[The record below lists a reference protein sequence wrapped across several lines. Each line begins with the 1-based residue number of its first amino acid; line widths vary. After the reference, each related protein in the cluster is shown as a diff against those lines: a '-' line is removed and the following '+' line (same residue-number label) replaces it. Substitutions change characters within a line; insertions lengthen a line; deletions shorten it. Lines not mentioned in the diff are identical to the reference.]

1 MFLLLFTVVITN
13 TLLISYFCVDYFEYF
28 LINVLVPFINQIYKI
43 KNIKK
48 NIEIKVFSNFDDD
61 IKERINEIIN
71 SLGYDRNISDS
82 NEDISDSSEDI
93 SDSSEDISDSSED
106 ISDSSEDISDS
117 TDDILENLSNLTENL
132 DYYENG
138 LKVNNIYNDYCNFI
152 KQNIN
157 NIYYLFGI
165 PIIEE
170 VNEPVIEEVNEPVI
184 DEINEPVIDEIN
196 EPVIDEI
203 NEPIIEEVNEP
214 VINEINEPVINEINE
229 PVIDEINEPV
239 IDEIN
244 EPVIDERNIIQY
256 DEATESEDSI
266 ELNDVDSE
274 SVNSDTI
281 VIEKVD

>member
-82 NEDISDSSEDI
+82 N
-93 SDSSEDISDSSED
+93 ED

-196 EPVIDEI
+196 EPVIDE
-203 NEPIIEEVNEP
+203 
-214 VINEINEPVINEINE
+214 
-229 PVIDEINEPV
+229 
-239 IDEIN
+239 
-244 EPVIDERNIIQY
+244 RNIIQY

>member
-1 MFLLLFTVVITN
+1 MFLLLFTVAIAN
-13 TLLISYFCVDYFEYF
+13 ILLIPYFCVDYFEYF

-71 SLGYDRNISDS
+71 SLGYDS
-82 NEDISDSSEDI
+82 N
-93 SDSSEDISDSSED
+93 ISDSSED

-165 PIIEE
+165 P
-170 VNEPVIEEVNEPVI
+170 
-184 DEINEPVIDEIN
+184 VIDEIN

-214 VINEINEPVINEINE
+214 VINEINEPVINEINEPVIDEINE